1 VSREP
6 FRSRSDTVGTANIE
20 SRAVPATHMRREIMP
35 DTSRSQAASSDGT
48 TAGAVPSRNGRSSVT
63 PVNPRRTYEALGRF
77 IERRSPYEKVILPD
91 FGPGSLPGDDEA
103 FKVVD
108 EQIPESV
115 KDKHVLIERGRYK
128 EFHQGK
134 PSTERSE
141 ILEQQNPNPFMQWD
155 LGDGV
160 QRNVVK
166 EVQIHMKHTRTV
178 DGRKCDATVVV
189 LYLGDA
195 H

>member
-1 VSREP
+1 MVSRTGSTTE
-6 FRSRSDTVGTANIE
+6 G
-20 SRAVPATHMRREIMP
+20 EIMQS
-35 DTSRSQAASSDGT
+35 TSESHAAPPKNGT
-48 TAGAVPSRNGRSSVT
+48 SAVT
-63 PVNPRRTYEALGRF
+63 PVDPRRTYEALGRF
-77 IERRSPYEKVILPD
+77 IERRSPYEKVTLPD
-91 FGPGSLPGDDEA
+91 FGPGSIDGDEDA
-103 FKVVD
+103 FEVID

-115 KDKHVLIERGRYK
+115 VDKHVLIERGRYK
-128 EFHQGK
+128 EFHQGNA
-134 PSTERSE
+134 STERSE
-141 ILEQQNPNPFMQWD
+141 VLERENPNPFMQWD

-166 EVQIHMKHTRTV
+166 EVQIHMKHTRKI